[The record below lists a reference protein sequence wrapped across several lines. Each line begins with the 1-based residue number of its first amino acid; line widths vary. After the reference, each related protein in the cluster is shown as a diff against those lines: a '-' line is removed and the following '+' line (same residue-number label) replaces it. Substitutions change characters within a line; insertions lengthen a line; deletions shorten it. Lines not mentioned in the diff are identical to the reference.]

1 MRELERPHAE
11 LHGIIKN
18 IVTLKEQGRHNDAE
32 NEYAKVESISE
43 TIIGLLNRVEQ
54 QVASA

>member
-54 QVASA
+54 